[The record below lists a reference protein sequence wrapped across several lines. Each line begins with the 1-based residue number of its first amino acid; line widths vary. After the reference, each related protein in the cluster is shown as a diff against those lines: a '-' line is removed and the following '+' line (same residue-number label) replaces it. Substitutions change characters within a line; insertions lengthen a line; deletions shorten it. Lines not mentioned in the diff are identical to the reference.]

1 MIPMKQIRVSDVLRK
16 KLREFHSRVIMRDP
30 FNHPSMIT
38 VMDCAAK
45 LAPNNSKNEA
55 SIRKADRAAVARGW
69 LGAPVA
75 HEPGLADGKLNRNKI
90 LMGTP
95 VSNVDGMAL
104 SEKDYALIR
113 DAGFDFVICWGGGE
127 FREKALDEC
136 LKNGIAVIAGNPGL
150 PAVSESSRPW
160 DFSGYQ
166 KHPAQVGDNGCDEP
180 NTAQFALINEY
191 EQAYRKALPGQFLF
205 NNLFPD
211 GTMKSLLGAGIY
223 KEYVDRWAD
232 TVRSD
237 YISVDHYPFY
247 STALINRFGFR
258 LSLNTYDCIGDA
270 CRRTGRD
277 FWIYTQTQGNWF
289 AHLYLRV
296 TFEQV
301 KWQVYTA
308 LCYGARS
315 IIQVAYTPVWG
326 DDAYGMIDRD
336 GNLTEQYLY
345 AKRIN
350 AEVQKLSPVLTP
362 YRSLGVLCADAAKE
376 NPDFSPAVRQQR
388 KSSAA
393 HGFSGISEV
402 RRVRSESTA
411 LVGFFENAKGGR
423 ALMLVNCRDL
433 FDAQASQSV
442 VVDLNG
448 SYRVRVYQKGELTLD
463 AVQSIVR
470 IRLCSCE
477 GAFITLT
484 RTNDKKTRPFPCF
497 MEK

>member
-1 MIPMKQIRVSDVLRK
+1 MNAELKK
-16 KLREFHSRVIMRDP
+16 KLRNIHSRLIMRDP
-30 FNHPSMIT
+30 FNHPSMIA
-38 VMDCAAK
+38 VMDGAAK
-45 LAPNNSKNEA
+45 LAPNTSKNEA
-55 SIRKADRAAVARGW
+55 QIRAADRAAVARGD
-69 LGAPVA
+69 LGAPVP
-75 HEPGLADGKLNRNKI
+75 HEPGLVNGKLKRDKI

-95 VSNVDGMAL
+95 VSNVDGMVL
-104 SEKDYALIR
+104 TEKDYENIR

-127 FREKALDEC
+127 FREFALDQC
-136 LKNGIAVIAGNPGL
+136 LKNGLAVIAGNPGL
-150 PAVSESSRPW
+150 PAISESGKPW

-166 KHPAQVGDNGCDEP
+166 KHPAQVGDHGCDEP
-180 NTAQFALINEY
+180 NTSAFALINEY

-211 GTMKSLLGAGIY
+211 GTMKGLLGADSY
-223 KEYVDRWAD
+223 KEYVDRWAA
-232 TVRSD
+232 TVQSD
-237 YISVDHYPFY
+237 YISLDHYPFY

-258 LSLNTYDCIGDA
+258 LSLNTYDCIGAA

-277 FWIYTQTQGNWF
+277 YWIYTQTQGNWF

-326 DDAYGMIDRD
+326 NDAYGMIDRES
-336 GNLTEQYLY
+336 NLTEQYLY

-376 NPDFSPAVRQQR
+376 NPDLALAVKQQR

-393 HGFSGISEV
+393 QGFSGVPEV
-402 RRVRSESTA
+402 RGVRSESTA
-411 LVGFFENAKGGR
+411 LAGFFANADGEK
-423 ALMLVNCRDL
+423 ALLLVNCRDL
-433 FDAQASQSV
+433 FDAQAAQYIT
-442 VVDLNG
+442 VDLNG
-448 SYRVRVYQKGELTLD
+448 AFRARVYQKGELTCDEIRRKITLRLD
-463 AVQSIVR
+463 
-470 IRLCSCE
+470 SCD

-484 RTNDKKTRPFPCF
+484 PP
-497 MEK
+497 

>member
-1 MIPMKQIRVSDVLRK
+1 MKEKTASAAIK
-16 KLREFHSRVIMRDP
+16 NKLRDVHRRVIMRDP
-30 FNHPSMIT
+30 FNHPSMIAL
-38 VMDCAAK
+38 MDIAAK
-45 LAPNNSKNEA
+45 LAPNTSKNEA
-55 SIRKADRAAVARGW
+55 AIRESDRAAVINGD
-69 LGAPVA
+69 LGASVV
-75 HEPGLADGKLNRNKI
+75 HEPGLIDGKLNRNKI

-95 VSNVDGMAL
+95 VSNVDGMVL
-104 SEKDYALIR
+104 SEKDYENIR

-127 FREKALDEC
+127 FREFALDEC
-136 LKNGIAVIAGNPGL
+136 LKNGIAVITGNPGL
-150 PAVSESSRPW
+150 PAISENSKPW

-166 KHPAQVGDNGCDEP
+166 KHPAQVGDHGCDEP
-180 NTAQFALINEY
+180 NTSAFALINEY

-211 GTMKSLLGAGIY
+211 GTMKSLLGADSY
-223 KEYVDRWAD
+223 KEYVDRWAA

-237 YISVDHYPFY
+237 YISLDHYPFY
-247 STALINRFGFR
+247 STALINRIGFR
-258 LSLNTYDCIGDA
+258 LSLNTYDCVGDA

-315 IIQVAYTPVWG
+315 VIQVAYTPVWG
-326 DDAYGMIDRD
+326 NDAYGMIDRE

-362 YRSLGVLCADAAKE
+362 YRSLGVLCAAAAKE
-376 NPDFSPAVRQQR
+376 NPDLALAVKQQCQ
-388 KSSAA
+388 SSAA
-393 HGFSGISEV
+393 QGFSGVPEV
-402 RRVRSESTA
+402 RGVRSDFTA
-411 LVGFFENAKGGR
+411 LVGFFTNEKGEK
-423 ALMLVNCRDL
+423 ALIIVNCRDL
-433 FDAQASQSV
+433 FDAGASQYIT
-442 VVDLNG
+442 VDLNG
-448 SYRVRVYQKGELTLD
+448 AYRVRVYQKGELTSD
-463 AVQSIVR
+463 AVRSVVR
-470 IRLCSCE
+470 LNLGSCD

-484 RTNDKKTRPFPCF
+484 PDDP
-497 MEK
+497 